1 MQISSSMNEEE
12 QLRMAQVQ
20 SMNDERQRNIFKH
33 QLLRQTMTNE
43 RALLGQIRQMEELKP
58 ESQKQISQ

>member
-1 MQISSSMNEEE
+1 MNEEE

-20 SMNDERQRNIFKH
+20 SMNHERQRNIFKH

-58 ESQKQISQ
+58 ESQKQFSQ